1 MSDETEIRF
10 SADDGDASGN
20 ALGIGYPQ
28 SAIDLAEAAEELS
41 ALESGDE
48 RAPRRRAQPAA
59 ALGLAVLVGVLV
71 GITMARGS

>member
-10 SADDGDASGN
+10 SADDGDADGD

-41 ALESGDE
+41 ALELEDE
-48 RAPRRRAQPAA
+48 RPPRRRGQPLA
-59 ALGLAVLVGVLV
+59 ALGLSALVGALLALAVA
-71 GITMARGS
+71 GR